1 MLNCDGKVE
10 NTFTDSNC
18 QNVSDLE
25 SNYLYRIIGNM
36 NWLESS
42 EIMSS
47 IAGFLAEDLGRGDIT
62 TTSTV
67 PPDTRGLGKFLAKEY
82 LVLCGLDVAEAVFFQ
97 LDPDGAEIETT
108 FNEGDEIEDGTVFA
122 TLKGYAD
129 VLLVGERTAL
139 NLIQR
144 MSGIATLTRQFVK
157 AVEGTK
163 AQIVDTRKTAPGLR
177 MLEKYAVT
185 IGGGRNHR
193 MGLDDGVL
201 IKDNHIALAGGIT
214 EAVHAA
220 KATVGH
226 LHKIEVEISNWA
238 QLREAIEAGAEIVM
252 LDNQTPEEAAKLV
265 DMARNLNPNV
275 LIEASGNMSLD
286 RVRSYAEAG
295 VDLISV
301 GRITHSARAMDI
313 SFKIQIA

>member
-1 MLNCDGKVE
+1 
-10 NTFTDSNC
+10 
-18 QNVSDLE
+18 
-25 SNYLYRIIGNM
+25 M
-36 NWLESS
+36 NWLENG
-42 EIMSS
+42 EVLAS
-47 IAGFLAEDLGRGDIT
+47 IGEFLAEDIGRGDIT

-67 PPDTRGLGKFLAKEY
+67 PADTRGHGRFLAKED
-82 LVLCGLDVAEAVFFQ
+82 LVLCGIDVAEAVFFH
-97 LDPDGAEIETT
+97 LDPESGEIETT
-108 FNEGDEIEDGTVFA
+108 FSEGDEIDNGTVFA

-139 NLIQR
+139 NLMQR
-144 MSGIATLTRQFVK
+144 MSGIATLTRQYVK
-157 AVEGTK
+157 AIEGTK
-163 AQIVDTRKTAPGLR
+163 AQIVDTRKTTPGLR

-185 IGGGRNHR
+185 IGGGKNHR

-214 EAVHAA
+214 EAVKAA
-220 KATVGH
+220 KNRVGH
-226 LHKIEVEISNWA
+226 LHKIEVEITNWA

-265 DMARNLNPNV
+265 KMARGINPAV
-275 LIEASGNMSLD
+275 LIEASGGMDLN

-301 GRITHSARAMDI
+301 GRLTHSARAVDI

>member
-1 MLNCDGKVE
+1 
-10 NTFTDSNC
+10 
-18 QNVSDLE
+18 
-25 SNYLYRIIGNM
+25 M
-36 NWLESS
+36 NWLESGDVLAAVG
-42 EIMSS
+42 E
-47 IAGFLAEDLGRGDIT
+47 FLAEDIGRGDIT
-62 TTSTV
+62 TTACV
-67 PPDTRGLGKFLAKEY
+67 PQNTRGMGRFLAKEY
-82 LVLCGLDVAEAVFFQ
+82 LVLCGLDVAEAVFFH
-97 LDPDGAEIETT
+97 LDPDSSEIEST
-108 FNEGDEIEDGTVFA
+108 FAEGDEIESGTVFA

-144 MSGIATLTRQFVK
+144 MSGIATLTRAYVK
-157 AVEGTK
+157 AIEGTK
-163 AQIVDTRKTAPGLR
+163 AQIVDTRKTTPGLR
-177 MLEKYAVT
+177 LLEKYAVT
-185 IGGGRNHR
+185 VGGGKNHR

-220 KATVGH
+220 KNKVGH

-252 LDNQTPEEAAKLV
+252 LDNQTPDEAAKLV
-265 DMARNLNPNV
+265 QMARSMNPNV
-275 LIEASGNMSLD
+275 LIEASGGMDLD
-286 RVRSYAEAG
+286 RVRSFAEAG

-301 GRITHSARAMDI
+301 GRLTHSARAVDI